1 MDAVADHYGR
11 VAALEAHGISAI
23 YEDWALGIAENEEV
37 RSLIAHLPRPKQQA
51 NLVFAASRSKGAPL
65 AEYGAFREWLL
76 STWAEVV
83 PVILARS
90 TQTNEAARCATLLP
104 QIAAISGPV
113 ALLEVGASAGLCL
126 YPDSYSY
133 RYHSAG
139 TLHKIDPKDG
149 SSSVVL
155 DCDLRGAL
163 DVPTGLPDVVWR
175 GGVDL
180 NPIDVTDIDSLNWL
194 EALVWPEHDERRDR
208 LRAAARLVTQD
219 PPLLVAGDLTTEV
232 ANLATQVPDDCTL
245 VVFHSGV
252 LAYLSV
258 EDRHRFIDQVS
269 ALDAVWLSN
278 EGVTVLPKVAA
289 QVPREIKTHGDFV
302 LAKNGIPVAITA
314 PHGQYY
320 RALQTK

>member
-1 MDAVADHYGR
+1 MDAVADYYGR
-11 VAALEAHGISAI
+11 FAALEARGSSAI
-23 YEDWALGIAENEEV
+23 FEDWALGIAGDVEV

-65 AEYGAFREWLL
+65 AEYDVFREWLL
-76 STWAEVV
+76 SRWAEVV
-83 PVILARS
+83 PVVLARS

-104 QIAAISGPV
+104 HIASISGPV

-126 YPDSYSY
+126 YPDRYSY

-139 TLHKIDPKDG
+139 TLHKVDPKDG
-149 SSSVVL
+149 PSSVVL

-163 DVPTGLPDVVWR
+163 DVPIGLPDVVWR

-208 LRAAARLVTQD
+208 LRAAARIVAQD
-219 PPLLVAGDLTTEV
+219 PPLLVAGDLNAEV
-232 ANLATQVPDDCTL
+232 ANLAAQAPDDATL
-245 VVFHSGV
+245 VVFHSAV
-252 LAYLSV
+252 LAYLEV
-258 EDRHRFIDQVS
+258 EDRNRFVDQVS

-278 EGVTVLPKVAA
+278 EGVAVLPEVAA
-289 QVPREIKTHGDFV
+289 QLPTGIAVNGDFV
-302 LAKNGIPVAITA
+302 LAKNGVPVALTA

-320 RALQTK
+320 RALPTT